1 MKDINS
7 QDFQEEVIH
16 SEIPVLVDFWAERCG
31 PCRALK
37 PILEV
42 IDRESN
48 NQFKVVKVD
57 VDDNMDLASTYRI
70 SSIPTVIVFNNGK
83 EINRLIGLQSK
94 ENLLEAVLNG

>member
-16 SEIPVLVDFWAERCG
+16 SEIPVIVDFWAERCG

-57 VDDNMDLASTYRI
+57 VDDNMDLAATYRI
-70 SSIPTVIVFNNGK
+70 SGIPTLIVFKNGK
-83 EINRLIGLQSK
+83 EVNRLVGLQNK
-94 ENLLEAVLNG
+94 EKLLEAVLNG